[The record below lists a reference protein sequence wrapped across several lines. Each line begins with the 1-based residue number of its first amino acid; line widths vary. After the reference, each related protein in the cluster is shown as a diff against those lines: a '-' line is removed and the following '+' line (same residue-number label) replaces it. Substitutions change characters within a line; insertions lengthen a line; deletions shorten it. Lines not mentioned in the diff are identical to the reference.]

1 MKKIMKR
8 AWEIYRT
15 LTTGT
20 RLEKLSIALKKAW
33 SEVKTMVKKIFEKIA
48 VVARCENPDPES
60 RCEYVTF
67 KAWEKG
73 DKKRI
78 YISDYKNR
86 TLGYI
91 DRVTVETIIND
102 NQGMHQ
108 HEVDYA
114 LNAFFNTYAI

>member
-15 LTTGT
+15 LTGT
-20 RLEKLSIALKKAW
+20 HKSKISIALKKAW
-33 SEVKTMVKKIFEKIA
+33 SEVKTIVKKAFEKIA
-48 VVARCENPDPES
+48 VVARCENPDTDS

-86 TLGYI
+86 TLGFI
-91 DRVTVETIIND
+91 DRTTGETIIND

-108 HEVDYA
+108 HEVDFA
-114 LNAFFNTYAI
+114 LNAFFETYAI

>member
-1 MKKIMKR
+1 MKELMKK
-8 AWEIYRT
+8 ASTIYRT

-20 RLEKLSIALKKAW
+20 RLEKLSIALKRAW
-33 SEVKTMVKKIFEKIA
+33 KEVKIMVKKTFEKIA

-73 DKKRI
+73 GKKRV

-86 TLGYI
+86 TLGFI
-91 DRVTVETIIND
+91 DRVTGETIIND

-108 HEVDYA
+108 HEVDFA
-114 LNAFFNTYAI
+114 LNAFFETYAI

>member
-15 LTTGT
+15 LTGT
-20 RLEKLSIALKKAW
+20 HKSKISIALKKAW
-33 SEVKTMVKKIFEKIA
+33 SEVKTMVKKAFEKIA
-48 VVARCENPDPES
+48 VVARCENPDPDS

-91 DRVTVETIIND
+91 DRENGEVIIND
-102 NQGMHQ
+102 RQGMHQ

>member
-1 MKKIMKR
+1 MKKIMTR

-15 LTTGT
+15 LTGT
-20 RLEKLSIALKKAW
+20 HKSKISIALKKAW
-33 SEVKTMVKKIFEKIA
+33 SEVKTMVKKTFEKIA
-48 VVARCENPDPES
+48 VVARCENPDTDS
-60 RCEYVTF
+60 RCEYLTF
-67 KAWEKG
+67 KAWSKG

-91 DRVTVETIIND
+91 NRENGEVIIND
-102 NQGMHQ
+102 RQGMHQ

-114 LNAFFNTYAI
+114 LNAFFNAYAI

>member
-1 MKKIMKR
+1 MKELMKM
-8 AWEIYRT
+8 AWTIYRT

-20 RLEKLSIALKKAW
+20 RLEKLSIALKRAW
-33 SEVKTMVKKIFEKIA
+33 KEVKIMVKKTFEKIA

-73 DKKRI
+73 GKKRV

-86 TLGYI
+86 TLGFI
-91 DRVTVETIIND
+91 DRVTGETIIND

-108 HEVDYA
+108 HEVDFA
-114 LNAFFNTYAI
+114 LNAFFETYAI

>member
-1 MKKIMKR
+1 MKELMKK
-8 AWEIYRT
+8 AWTIYRT

-20 RLEKLSIALKKAW
+20 RLEKLSIALKRAW
-33 SEVKTMVKKIFEKIA
+33 KEVKIMVKKTFEKIA

-73 DKKRI
+73 GKKRV
-78 YISDYKNR
+78 YISDYKNS
-86 TLGYI
+86 TLGFI
-91 DRVTVETIIND
+91 DRVTGETIIND

-108 HEVDYA
+108 HEVDFA
-114 LNAFFNTYAI
+114 LNAFFETYAI

>member
-1 MKKIMKR
+1 MKEIMKR

-15 LTTGT
+15 LTGIHK
-20 RLEKLSIALKKAW
+20 EKISIALKKAW
-33 SEVKTMVKKIFEKIA
+33 SEVKTMVKKAFEKIA

-91 DRVTVETIIND
+91 DRVTGETIIND

>member
-15 LTTGT
+15 LTGT
-20 RLEKLSIALKKAW
+20 HKSKISIALKKAW
-33 SEVKTMVKKIFEKIA
+33 SEVKTMVKKTFEKIA
-48 VVARCENPDPES
+48 VVARCENPDTDS
-60 RCEYVTF
+60 RCEYLTF
-67 KAWEKG
+67 KAWSKG

-91 DRVTVETIIND
+91 DRENGEVIIND
-102 NQGMHQ
+102 RQGMHQ

-114 LNAFFNTYAI
+114 LNAFFNAYAI